1 MTVPDHELFRWLEE
15 FTCRRGR
22 PLRVLH
28 IGNIANN
35 AYNNACIQRS
45 YGIAADVVSYDS
57 RHVTAT
63 PEWEDADVAGDV
75 DPDLPDWWAVDLG
88 DWRRPRWFVDG
99 PLLAC
104 LSYLRCRHA
113 GHEEKAHR
121 VRTSL
126 ILDYWKMLADDAV
139 RRGGQRAGGPLAGS
153 ALTTSRALG
162 HVPSGATGGPPPRE
176 ALAAWLAAAASED
189 ALRRHRAR
197 LLTDVL
203 APALRRARGPRHAS
217 APSPRALWQAMRS
230 ALAGSGGML
239 LFALTRPLTSSA
251 APAAK
256 ANAVRERADRLRA
269 LHRAHLPEARARDV
283 EDDVAW
289 ARGLAGPWADVLGH
303 YDVVQ
308 GYATDGVIPLFHGVA
323 SFTAYEHGTIR
334 SIPFEDDTRGRLC
347 NLTYRCAPR
356 IFVTNT
362 DVLPSVARLGI
373 RAGRVVRLPHAIDD
387 RKLRAFRDAHAH
399 LEPPVGPPVF
409 VSPTRHHW
417 ARGTDSWLK
426 GNDVFLRAAGRL
438 AAAGRAFSVVLV
450 AWGAEVDDSK
460 ALIDELGLSDRV
472 RWVPMMSKRRLWAAY
487 CRAHA
492 VVDQFAIPAL
502 GGVGIEALA
511 LGRRLITR
519 VDEPT
524 LADFFGACPPVLNAA
539 TVAEVERAMRGVL
552 DDPADHRGLG
562 TAGRVWIETYHS
574 AARIMALQLGAYRDL
589 VGTAAD

>member
-1 MTVPDHELFRWLEE
+1 
-15 FTCRRGR
+15 
-22 PLRVLH
+22 
-28 IGNIANN
+28 
-35 AYNNACIQRS
+35 
-45 YGIAADVVSYDS
+45 
-57 RHVTAT
+57 
-63 PEWEDADVAGDV
+63 
-75 DPDLPDWWAVDLG
+75 
-88 DWRRPRWFVDG
+88 
-99 PLLAC
+99 
-104 LSYLRCRHA
+104 
-113 GHEEKAHR
+113 
-121 VRTSL
+121 
-126 ILDYWKMLADDAV
+126 
-139 RRGGQRAGGPLAGS
+139 
-153 ALTTSRALG
+153 
-162 HVPSGATGGPPPRE
+162 
-176 ALAAWLAAAASED
+176 
-189 ALRRHRAR
+189 
-197 LLTDVL
+197 
-203 APALRRARGPRHAS
+203 
-217 APSPRALWQAMRS
+217 
-230 ALAGSGGML
+230 
-239 LFALTRPLTSSA
+239 
-251 APAAK
+251 
-256 ANAVRERADRLRA
+256 
-269 LHRAHLPEARARDV
+269 
-283 EDDVAW
+283 
-289 ARGLAGPWADVLGH
+289 
-303 YDVVQ
+303 
-308 GYATDGVIPLFHGVA
+308 
-323 SFTAYEHGTIR
+323 
-334 SIPFEDDTRGRLC
+334 
-347 NLTYRCAPR
+347 
-356 IFVTNT
+356 
-362 DVLPSVARLGI
+362 
-373 RAGRVVRLPHAIDD
+373 
-387 RKLRAFRDAHAH
+387 
-399 LEPPVGPPVF
+399 VF